1 MFGKQDHILVV
12 GLGNQNVTPDSLG
25 PKVIQDVDITRHLL
39 TYAPQYLEKDA
50 REVSAIAPGVLGTT
64 GIETLEILKGIVDHI
79 HPKLVILIV

>member
-50 REVSAIAPGVLGTT
+50 REVSAIAPGVLGNNWNRNTRN
-64 GIETLEILKGIVDHI
+64 IKGNCG
-79 HPKLVILIV
+79 PYTS